1 MLITKHLKLYHMKI
15 FTNKAILTVAVGVA
29 LLFTEQT
36 TAQITVPAT
45 SQEAEVTQRVG
56 ITDITIHYNRPT
68 KRGRAIWGGLV
79 QYGFNDL
86 GFGTSKSAP
95 WRAGADYNTTIEFT
109 HDVKLEGKDVK
120 AGKYAL
126 FMAPKED
133 GSVTIVL
140 SSNTTSWGSFY
151 YDEAEDVLRV
161 EVQSKDVEQSRE
173 LLTYEFNTVTPTS
186 ATATLHWDK
195 KEIPFKIDV
204 AVTDIVMAGIEND
217 LRNPKG
223 FQQTTWDQ
231 AAGYAFRAGNMEKAL
246 EWTNASIEGNFFSK
260 ENFANLSLK
269 AQILMQ
275 RGNKADAIKSFEKA
289 ATHGANNEVFAL
301 VRQLITANEKD
312 VALTIA
318 KNNLNKNK
326 KDWISNYALARAYS
340 AKGDFK
346 KALKS
351 MNIAFNAEAT
361 PTRFKTRL
369 NNEIEK
375 LKKGEDIN

>member
-1 MLITKHLKLYHMKI
+1 MKI

-36 TAQITVPAT
+36 TAQVTVPAT

-68 KRGRAIWGGLV
+68 KRGRTIWGGLV

-173 LLTYEFNTVTPTS
+173 LLTYEFNTVAPTS
-186 ATATLHWDK
+186 TTATLHWDK

-223 FQQTTWDQ
+223 FNQNTWDQ

-269 AQILMQ
+269 GQILMSQ
-275 RGNKADAIKSFEKA
+275 GKKEEAIASMEKA
-289 ATHGANNEVFAL
+289 VPHATNNQVFGLVNQLVTAGENDKAL
-301 VRQLITANEKD
+301 A
-312 VALTIA
+312 IA
-318 KNNLNKNK
+318 KNNVK
-326 KDWISNYALARAYS
+326 KFKGAFPSNYILTRAYS
-340 AKGDFK
+340 AKGDYK
-346 KALKS
+346 NALKS
-351 MNIAFNAEAT
+351 AAASLEVA
-361 PTRFKTRL
+361 PAQFKGRL
-369 NNEIEK
+369 NGEIEK

>member
-1 MLITKHLKLYHMKI
+1 MKL
-15 FTNKAILTVAVGVA
+15 FTHKTLYALTLGVAIL
-29 LLFTEQT
+29 FTAET
-36 TAQITVPAT
+36 TAQITLPAA

-68 KRGRAIWGGLV
+68 KRGRTIWGGLV

-109 HDVKLEGKDVK
+109 HDVKLEGKDVE

-126 FMAPKED
+126 FFAPNED
-133 GSVTIVL
+133 GSVVLIL

-151 YDEAEDVLRV
+151 YDESEDVLRAT
-161 EVQSKDVEQSRE
+161 VQSRDVEQSRE
-173 LLTYEFNTVTPTS
+173 LLTYEFNTVAPTS
-186 ATATLHWDK
+186 TTATLHWDK

-217 LRNPKG
+217 LRNPIG
-223 FQQTTWDQ
+223 FQQSTWDQ

-246 EWTNASIEGNFFSK
+246 EWTNTSIEGQFFSK

-275 RGNKADAIKSFEKA
+275 QGKKDEALASFEKA
-289 ATHGANNEVFAL
+289 APHATNNQAFGL
-301 VRQLITANEKD
+301 VNQLIGAGEKD
-312 VALTIA
+312 KALEIA
-318 KNNLNKNK
+318 KNNLK
-326 KDWISNYALARAYS
+326 KYDGAFPSNYILTRAYS
-340 AKGDFK
+340 SKGDFK

-351 MNIAFNAEAT
+351 AEASLAVA
-361 PTRFKTRL
+361 PGGFKNRL
-369 NNEIEK
+369 TGEIEK